1 MNRKNR
7 DTPSFDDPAR
17 EREWQAQE
25 AAMRHE
31 RLHLNP
37 NHDDPRT
44 LGYRL
49 LTRALKAEPPGGLA
63 KDFAHQVSALAAE
76 SKHAPPATLE
86 STLTISLAS
95 ALVLSAVAATA
106 TYGATW
112 WPAFAA
118 LLPAPSIAQWLM
130 ALTGCLGLTWLV
142 GAGSRLVTTQ
152 RNLG

>member
-1 MNRKNR
+1 MNPKNR
-7 DTPSFDDPAR
+7 DIPNFDNPAR

-31 RLHLNP
+31 RLRLNP
-37 NHDDPRT
+37 DHDDPRT

-49 LTRALKAEPPGGLA
+49 LARALTVEPPGGLPN
-63 KDFAHQVSALAAE
+63 DFAQRVGALAAE

-86 STLTISLAS
+86 SILTISLAS
-95 ALVLSAVAATA
+95 ALVLSAIAATA
-106 TYGATW
+106 AYGATW

-130 ALTGCLGLTWLV
+130 ALVGCLGLTWLV
-142 GAGSRLVTTQ
+142 GAGSRLAADPF
-152 RNLG
+152 NAK

>member
-7 DTPSFDDPAR
+7 DAPSFDDPAR

-37 NHDDPRT
+37 DHDDPRT

-49 LTRALKAEPPGGLA
+49 LTRALKVEPPGGLPG
-63 KDFAHQVSALAAE
+63 DFAQRVGALAAE
-76 SKHAPPATLE
+76 SRHAPTATLE
-86 STLTISLAS
+86 STLMISLAI
-95 ALVLSAVAATA
+95 ALVLSAAAATVA
-106 TYGATW
+106 YGATW

-130 ALTGCLGLTWLV
+130 ALLGCLGLTWLV
-142 GAGSRLVTTQ
+142 GAGSRLAADPL
-152 RNLG
+152 NAK